1 MKTLIIGVT
10 ERQGMQ
16 ARTMSVA
23 RGTHK
28 PANGEPTVWFT
39 SVERFATVFSRRNRE
54 LLTLI
59 AREKPASLTEL
70 EALAGERRS
79 NLSSALKTMLQYGL
93 VELKAGKRGR
103 LIPRVTYDRVRLDVS
118 LTSAGGH

>member
-16 ARTMSVA
+16 ARTMSFA

-28 PANGEPTVWFT
+28 PGNGEPTVWFT

-70 EALAGERRS
+70 ETLAGERRS